1 MHMRKTSPE
10 GTAMTR
16 IFASDFD
23 GTLYFHEAEEPIRQA
38 DLDAIRAFQAEGGLF
53 GACTGRPVRG
63 LTTQTEGIV
72 PFDFYIALT
81 GGTVFDRDLNPIY
94 HRTLPRELERE
105 LYHRYAPLASN
116 GIALACADDDY
127 WVIGDIDTSGFPLKR
142 VPTFDDL
149 PTPTQGMGMEV
160 ESVAVAEQLAAEVNS
175 TYGDVACAY
184 VNLASIDILPAGCS
198 KGTGLR
204 KAAEYYGATLT
215 GGIGDS
221 YNDMPLV
228 EAADVGY
235 TFNRCDEAMRRSAN
249 VLVDHVSEALADFM
263 AR

>member
-1 MHMRKTSPE
+1 
-10 GTAMTR
+10 MTK
-16 IFASDFD
+16 IFATDFD
-23 GTLYFHEAEEPIRQA
+23 GTLYFHDEAEPIHAA
-38 DLDAIRAFQAEGGLF
+38 DLEAIRAFQAEGGLL

-63 LTTQTEGIV
+63 LTVQTEGLV

-94 HRTLPRELERE
+94 VRELPRELVRE
-105 LYHRYAPLASN
+105 LYARYAPHARD
-116 GIALACADDDY
+116 GIALVCAADDY
-127 WVIGDIDTSGFPLKR
+127 WLLGNADTQGWPIR
-142 VPTFDDL
+142 TAPTFDDL
-149 PTPTQGMGMEV
+149 PGPLQGMGMETSTV
-160 ESVAVAEQLAAEVNS
+160 EEAEGLAAEVNAV
-175 TYGDVACAY
+175 YGDVACSY

-204 KAAEYYGATLT
+204 RAAAYFGASLT

-221 YNDMPLV
+221 FNDLPLI

-235 TFNRCDEAMRRSAN
+235 TFNRCDSAMRLAAD
-249 VLVDHVSEALADFM
+249 VLVDGVDEALADFM